1 MRISAFRIYLAL
13 AAAALLCGC
22 GMEEP
27 APSYD
32 GMIKVAGRM
41 TPFAEGDIDTKS
53 TKNQYES
60 TVKNMALFVFDSK
73 GDKVDYQFVNN
84 SQPLFLI
91 DRTNDPYK
99 SHSQEYLDKCK
110 LYILANVH
118 ADDQTGMDEINTE
131 EELLA
136 SDCTISN
143 VIRQSGIEPYGGLPM
158 WGVISQTES
167 GGPIDLRSSSTA
179 LVGQVLNI
187 PLTCMMAK
195 LTFNIALDPV
205 QKSDYI
211 QRFELK
217 SWKIENAPSD
227 VRISQPLG
235 TDESEHADG
244 PFLSAVTF
252 AQVDNGVNP
261 VMQGGSVPMT
271 FCCYVPEQRVKP
283 TGDEPDYPAGIDDAS
298 KQNFKPD
305 WLTDDDKPLKIT
317 LNGIYTDHRNIE
329 KEVTYTIYP
338 GADNYKDFF
347 VERNHEYIHDITI
360 KGITNSIYGDEL
372 SISLDQRVDVQ
383 QNDFMFTIE
392 RETLL
397 DSHWEI
403 RPIRIMLDP
412 VAHPDA
418 DHIEVEI
425 MEGDM
430 SGSNP
435 WIRFEAPSAEQISSN
450 PSAYCDVTSGAL
462 AYGKRRYFTTDLVTN
477 TLKSNKLISFNATDP
492 SNTGTPNEHAI
503 WVYIDENVIGAPSS
517 GSNTRQATVQCR
529 YYEKG
534 QASPTVTEDYYFIQ
548 KSLHNITYNKHSYGI
563 EYFEEYLYNFDA
575 REHYGETTDGMA
587 WGLNNTQLSYED
599 RAIYFEG
606 GFLSA
611 IVNYLINSINQ
622 DLRVYDFYLS
632 KAESADGNIEH
643 PYSGNRFTKRI
654 SKKIGIGPLAT
665 NANASSAIEY
675 CVNKN
680 KRNSSTGLAD
690 EILWYLPAIDE
701 MEEICKGGYSSFEVF
716 QDKYYWSSQPA
727 YQVYNWSY
735 TSTENN
741 GSGQMYLDNKS
752 RARATKVDDSFNTVN
767 SGQVKSSAEYSYA
780 LNRPFLS
787 TEVNVKGPTATGNT
801 PQYEPGNQLR
811 TTVNRIRC
819 AYRILQSFTST
830 FGFES
835 GTSEGVWTSSDF
847 SRNNSY
853 KKSGNYAGRFRIQGG
868 WRASSTETATVTSQ
882 LIEFP
887 QQLSFYERYSGDT
900 PTSSTW
906 TVSVSS
912 DNSSWTQVS
921 TFTTLSTS
929 FIQVPVVDLSSYH
942 DVYVRIQNSTTTPA
956 NKETYVYID
965 DISFSYK
972 E

>member
-41 TPFAEGDIDTKS
+41 TPFAKGDIDTKS

-60 TVKNMALFVFDSK
+60 TVKNMALFVFDSE
-73 GDKVDYQFVNN
+73 GNKVDYQFVNN

-118 ADDQTGMDEINTE
+118 EDDQTGMDEIKTE
-131 EELLA
+131 EGLLA

-143 VIRQSGIEPYGGLPM
+143 VIRQSGIESYGGLPM

-261 VMQGGSVPMT
+261 VMQGGPVPMT

-435 WIRFEAPSAEQISSN
+435 WIRFEAPSSEQISSN

-492 SNTGTPNEHAI
+492 SNTGTQNEHAI
-503 WVYIDENVIGAPSS
+503 WVYIDENVTGAPSS

-534 QASPTVTEDYYFIQ
+534 QTSPTVTEDYYFIQ
-548 KSLHNITYNKHSYGI
+548 KSLHNITYNEHPYSI

-587 WGLNNTQLSYED
+587 WGLENTQLSSTYK
-599 RAIYFEG
+599 
-606 GFLSA
+606 S
-611 IVNYLINSINQ
+611 VNYSASGLIGGIIAYIINQ
-622 DLRVYDFYLS
+622 AIQKVNLRYDFYLTRDGVQEGLTVRDYS
-632 KAESADGNIEH
+632 GKSFTKEIVANSNAGIGVRATNSNPESAV
-643 PYSGNRFTKRI
+643 
-654 SKKIGIGPLAT
+654 
-665 NANASSAIEY
+665 EY
-675 CVNKN
+675 CLNKN
-680 KRNSSTGLAD
+680 KRNSDGTISQAN
-690 EILWYLPAIDE
+690 IKWYLPAIDE
-701 MEEICKGGYSSFEVF
+701 IEEICTGGYTDFEVF

-727 YQVYNWSY
+727 YRIGKLDY
-735 TSTENN
+735 TAKITYDEEVFNYYYDDIGYENDP
-741 GSGQMYLDNKS
+741 DNKIG
-752 RARATKVDDSFNTVN
+752 RARATKIDNN
-767 SGQVKSSAEYSYA
+767 GQNVKSESHGHASLLRVGGRGSEITSGPDYFYCYRGHNVSENTTYNDCGIPVFGAYLIPYTTKNATITWSASTHYYDDGDQPRDTK
-780 LNRPFLS
+780 NR
-787 TEVNVKGPTATGNT
+787 V
-801 PQYEPGNQLR
+801 
-811 TTVNRIRC
+811 RC
-819 AYRILQSFTST
+819 
-830 FGFES
+830 
-835 GTSEGVWTSSDF
+835 V
-847 SRNNSY
+847 Y
-853 KKSGNYAGRFRIQGG
+853 K
-868 WRASSTETATVTSQ
+868 
-882 LIEFP
+882 
-887 QQLSFYERYSGDT
+887 
-900 PTSSTW
+900 
-906 TVSVSS
+906 
-912 DNSSWTQVS
+912 
-921 TFTTLSTS
+921 
-929 FIQVPVVDLSSYH
+929 
-942 DVYVRIQNSTTTPA
+942 A
-956 NKETYVYID
+956 N
-965 DISFSYK
+965 
-972 E
+972 

>member
-91 DRTNDPYK
+91 DRTNDPYN

-143 VIRQSGIEPYGGLPM
+143 VIRQSGIESYGGLPM

-435 WIRFEAPSAEQISSN
+435 WIRFEAPSVEQISSN
-450 PSAYCDVTSGAL
+450 TSAYCDVTSGAL

-529 YYEKG
+529 YYEKD
-534 QASPTVTEDYYFIQ
+534 QTSPTVTEDYYFIQ
-548 KSLHNITYNKHSYGI
+548 KSLHNITYNEHPYSI

-575 REHYGETTDGMA
+575 REHYGKTTDGMA
-587 WGLNNTQLSYED
+587 WGLDGTPLSHLYD
-599 RAIYFEG
+599 AVKIASIKYTIIIFTID
-606 GFLSA
+606 LADWLTSKLKQ
-611 IVNYLINSINQ
+611 NYNPK
-622 DLRVYDFYLS
+622 YDFYIT
-632 KAESADGNIEH
+632 KAEAQNGDLTYRER
-643 PYSGNRFTKRI
+643 SGQAFTSEI
-654 SKKIGIGPLAT
+654 SQYANLGARAT
-665 NANASSAIEY
+665 NSTVESAVEY
-675 CVNKN
+675 CYNKN
-680 KRNSSTGLAD
+680 KRNSTGGVD
-690 EILWYLPAIDE
+690 VIHWYLPAIDE
-701 MEEICKGGYSSFEVF
+701 IEDICKGGYSDFEVF

-727 YQVYNWSY
+727 YLIYNYKYQGVKSA
-735 TSTENN
+735 S
-741 GSGQMYLDNKS
+741 GSFYEEDPT
-752 RARATKVDDSFNTVN
+752 RARATKVDDSFGTVGSGDSVAGTLVNMQLDIDASIREGVTVN
-767 SGQVKSSAEYSYA
+767 VNA
-780 LNRPFLS
+780 
-787 TEVNVKGPTATGNT
+787 TETPTGKTPKEILDGKGF
-801 PQYEPGNQLR
+801 GNQPR
-811 TTVNRIRC
+811 DTKNRVRC
-819 AYRILQSFTST
+819 
-830 FGFES
+830 
-835 GTSEGVWTSSDF
+835 V
-847 SRNNSY
+847 Y
-853 KKSGNYAGRFRIQGG
+853 K
-868 WRASSTETATVTSQ
+868 
-882 LIEFP
+882 
-887 QQLSFYERYSGDT
+887 
-900 PTSSTW
+900 
-906 TVSVSS
+906 
-912 DNSSWTQVS
+912 
-921 TFTTLSTS
+921 
-929 FIQVPVVDLSSYH
+929 
-942 DVYVRIQNSTTTPA
+942 A
-956 NKETYVYID
+956 N
-965 DISFSYK
+965 
-972 E
+972 